1 MKAFR
6 NLHQTAVAVLLVVYL
21 LPVSL
26 AAQSGPK
33 IVEVVS
39 PGGLKAWLVRDSA
52 VPVIALRFS
61 MRGAGG
67 AVDPVGKK
75 GLSNMVSGLI
85 DEGAGELD
93 SLAFQTKLE
102 ERAISLRFSSGR
114 DGFRGNLRTLSEY
127 RAEAFEMMRLALT
140 APRFDAEP
148 VERIRRQII
157 TGLIRDQED
166 PDTVAARAWYK
177 AAFPVHPYGLPHDG
191 TIDSVK
197 AITRDD
203 LRKFTTE
210 RLNRHTLL
218 IGVVGDIEV
227 AELRRLLDQT
237 FGALPA
243 QSLAGEVPEVDPEG
257 AGETKI
263 LRQKIPQSRVIFG
276 GIGMARDDP
285 DWYAAYVMNHI
296 LGGGGFGSR
305 LYAEVREKRGL
316 AYSVYSYFN
325 NYDKSHLFMGG
336 VGTANAR
343 LPETMQTIRKVVEN
357 LRESGVSAAEL
368 KDAKTYLNGSFPL
381 NLTSSGR
388 IAGLLVAMQRHKLGI
403 DYIGRRANLI
413 NQVTLADLSR
423 VAKRLLQPGK
433 MLTVIVGDPPPLK
446 EGG

>member
-177 AAFPVHPYGLPHDG
+177 AAFPVHPYGLPP
-191 TIDSVK
+191 
-197 AITRDD
+197 R
-203 LRKFTTE
+203 
-210 RLNRHTLL
+210 RHHRQRQ
-218 IGVVGDIEV
+218 GDHQGRSAQIHHR
-227 AELRRLLDQT
+227 A
-237 FGALPA
+237 A
-243 QSLAGEVPEVDPEG
+243 QS
-257 AGETKI
+257 
-263 LRQKIPQSRVIFG
+263 
-276 GIGMARDDP
+276 
-285 DWYAAYVMNHI
+285 AYPADRCRRRYR
-296 LGGGGFGSR
+296 GGGTAPACWIRPSVPCRRRAWPARFPRSIPKAPGKPRSCARKSRKAGSF
-305 LYAEVREKRGL
+305 L
-316 AYSVYSYFN
+316 AAS
-325 NYDKSHLFMGG
+325 
-336 VGTANAR
+336 AWPA
-343 LPETMQTIRKVVEN
+343 TIRTGM
-357 LRESGVSAAEL
+357 R
-368 KDAKTYLNGSFPL
+368 P
-381 NLTSSGR
+381 
-388 IAGLLVAMQRHKLGI
+388 M
-403 DYIGRRANLI
+403 
-413 NQVTLADLSR
+413 
-423 VAKRLLQPGK
+423 
-433 MLTVIVGDPPPLK
+433 
-446 EGG
+446 